1 LLLAVVVLVGLP
13 TVGHGAGPG
22 LASQIAFSQEHNGTR
37 EIYTVDPSLGSVQ
50 AVTNDPMQDFDP
62 AWSPDGSE
70 LLFAGKRSRFSI
82 ETHLYLLDPAGIR
95 HQLTTAPKADRTPA
109 WSPDGIR
116 IAFSRGLGTSGDSRI
131 WLMRSDGTNQR
142 PITNGGAGISQ
153 GSPAWSPDGAAIA
166 YTGTQDGLP
175 QIFEL
180 VMNPD
185 GTVGGKKRLTD
196 DVFSDGNPEWSPDGS
211 RLAFER
217 CCPRGHSVI
226 ETLNLLTGSTTAVT
240 SGQVEASHP
249 SWSPDGS
256 AISFVGYAL
265 SGEPPAIYTIGADGL
280 GLRKLTDADPGFTPT
295 WQPAPAVVP
304 RERAPSTSA
313 SAEPPAAALSS
324 VTVRRR
330 HRDRYQTISSHRIAP
345 GTRFRRIIDHAGPNR
360 ISVVGVDAS
369 NLVSVGVALA
379 NGSLGGVQRTSS
391 MARGHHAVAAVN
403 GDFGIATSMYNQPGH
418 LWRPLH
424 LFAQHGSLVQSMFG
438 LMRTAG
444 DVFSPPTA
452 TGRARLGRPKP
463 KVFLQD
469 DTSNLTWPIA
479 RFNEGLPLGS
489 GRPGWGEIE
498 AYTAVASAI
507 TPTPRT
513 TCWARLLPE
522 GPPEWSPG
530 GEGVR
535 RAYAVDAAACSRARI
550 PPENGVVVAALPT
563 DQQAAVIRSLQPGA
577 PVTLRWTL
585 GWGRSLDADGGF
597 PLLVDGGRVVAK
609 ECSAG
614 LCLRNPRTA
623 VGINIRGRVLLV
635 TVDGRSR
642 TSVGMSLVEEARLMR
657 HLGAVEAMNLD
668 GGGSTTMVVHGIV
681 VNHPSDGRERG
692 VTSSILVWRRP
703 LPRAPSAFGIVPA
716 LPAAPSGSGRQAE
729 RDPGSTGGLLDALV
743 RGTFGPPVKLPPEI
757 QAIVRR
763 YRSG

>member
-1 LLLAVVVLVGLP
+1 MHTTRPSVAVLLAVVVLVGLP
-13 TVGHGAGPG
+13 TVGHGAASG

-37 EIYTVDPSLGSVQ
+37 EIYTVDPSVGSVQ

-70 LLFAGKRSRFSI
+70 LLYAARSSQFSV

-95 HQLTTAPKADRTPA
+95 HQLTTAPLVDRSPA

-116 IAFSRGLGTSGDSRI
+116 IAFSRGSGTGGDSRI
-131 WLMRSDGTNQR
+131 WLMRSDGTMQR
-142 PITNGGAGISQ
+142 PITIGGAGISQ
-153 GSPAWSPDGAAIA
+153 GNPAWSPDGEAIA

-175 QIFEL
+175 QIFQL
-180 VMNPD
+180 RMNHD
-185 GTVGGKKRLTD
+185 GTVAGKKRLTD
-196 DVFSDGNPEWSPDGS
+196 NAFSDGNPEWSPDGS

-217 CCPRGHSVI
+217 CCPGGHSVI
-226 ETLNLLTGSTTAVT
+226 ETLNLLTGKTTAVT
-240 SGQVEASHP
+240 SRQVEASHP
-249 SWSPDGS
+249 TWSPDGS

-265 SGEPPAIYTIGADGL
+265 SGGPPAIYTIGANGL
-280 GLRKLTDADPGFTPT
+280 GLRKLTDLDPGFTPA

-304 RERAPSTSA
+304 RERAPSSSA
-313 SAEPPAAALSS
+313 GNAEQPAPALSS
-324 VTVRRR
+324 VPVRHR

-360 ISVVGVDAS
+360 ISVIGVEAS
-369 NLVSVGVALA
+369 DLVSIGVALA

-403 GDFGIATSMYNQPGH
+403 GDFGFR
-418 LWRPLH
+418 RPMH
-424 LFAQHGSLVQSMFG
+424 LFAQRGSLVQSMFG
-438 LMRTAG
+438 RILSGG

-452 TGRARLGRPKP
+452 MGRARLGRPKP
-463 KVFLQD
+463 KVFLHD
-469 DTSNLTWPIA
+469 DTSDLTWPIA

-498 AYTAVASAI
+498 AYTDVASSV

-522 GPPEWSPG
+522 GPPEWAPT

-535 RAYAVDAAACSRARI
+535 RAYAVDEAACARARI
-550 PPENGVVVAALPT
+550 PPENGVVLAALPT

-585 GWGRSLDADGGF
+585 GWGRSLDANGGF
-597 PLLVDGGRVVAK
+597 PLLVNGGRVAAK
-609 ECSAG
+609 YCSSSF
-614 LCLRNPRTA
+614 CLRNPRTA
-623 VGINIRGRVLLV
+623 VGINSRGRVLLV

-642 TSVGMSLVEEARLMR
+642 TSVGMSFVEEARLMR

-668 GGGSTTMVVHGIV
+668 GGGSTTMVVNGTV
-681 VNHPSDGRERG
+681 VNHPSDGHERG

-703 LPRAPSAFGIVPA
+703 LPGAPSAYGPVPA
-716 LPAAPSGSGRQAE
+716 LPVTPSGPSRRAE
-729 RDPGSTGGLLDALV
+729 RDAGSTGGLLDALV
-743 RGTFGPPVKLPPEI
+743 RGAFGPPLKLPPEL
-757 QAIVRR
+757 QGIVRR